1 MASGHERRTNRSNT
15 WPHRPAM
22 QESKK
27 NLAKGAPS
35 THGANPQRENA
46 LIAAGM
52 CGRADPFER
61 SSRDAG

>member
-1 MASGHERRTNRSNT
+1 
-15 WPHRPAM
+15 M

-46 LIAAGM
+46 FVAA
-52 CGRADPFER
+52 AI
-61 SSRDAG
+61 